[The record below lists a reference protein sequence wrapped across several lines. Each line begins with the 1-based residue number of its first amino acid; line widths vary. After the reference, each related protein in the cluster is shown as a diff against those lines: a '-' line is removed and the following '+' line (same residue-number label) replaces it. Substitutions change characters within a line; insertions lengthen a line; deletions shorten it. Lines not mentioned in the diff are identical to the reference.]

1 MAAAS
6 QSEFEALNKEFEIV
20 KKQLNEGLAPKIAQ
34 YDEAAAQFA
43 TWRTAVDALLSGQDA
58 KQRELY
64 MLANTHITE
73 LRNQMIEVQNAIAT
87 G

>member
-20 KKQLNEGLAPKIAQ
+20 KEQLNKGLAPKIAQ

-43 TWRTAVDALLSGQDA
+43 SWKTAVDALLTEQDA
-58 KQRELY
+58 KQHKLY
-64 MLANTHITE
+64 VLANTHITE
-73 LRNQMIEVQNAIAT
+73 LRTQMMEVQNAIAA